1 MNWKRGFL
9 RFWIVASALW
19 IAFALLIGLWV
30 PIVYFEQQDFLS
42 QTNIALKLICLV
54 LLPPGVLFFVG
65 LALIWVA
72 TGFTNRGR

>member
-1 MNWKRGFL
+1 MNWKRGFF

-19 IAFALLIGLWV
+19 IALSAALFADGSGYAWNNINFFMLIGM
-30 PIVYFEQQDFLS
+30 
-42 QTNIALKLICLV
+42 V
-54 LLPPGVLFFVG
+54 LLPPGVLFLVG